1 MSVAPFSSSTNS
13 ASKLTAVP
21 SNLEELPKDELVR
34 LLKRVASERNDLV
47 SSSTSNNKKQKTA
60 PAPAA
65 AAAPSFKVPAAKK
78 RIASTAKKMIKKSA
92 HNRSKKPWT
101 ELSEQVPDLAACLE
115 LFSGFAPTSET
126 ARLLKWELSGTEIVH
141 WLNMTDEP
149 YVHPVK
155 FDGKVWAFAGAK
167 VHVYAWAG
175 FETLQAKYE
184 KKTGNLQLKFRTYM
198 AGTGHPNGSGGP
210 PSTYN

>member
-21 SNLEELPKDELVR
+21 SNLDALPKDELVR

-47 SSSTSNNKKQKTA
+47 SSSSNNKKQKTA
-60 PAPAA
+60 PAAA
-65 AAAPSFKVPAAKK
+65 ALPSFNVPAAKK
-78 RIASTAKKMIKKSA
+78 RIASTAKKLIKKTA

-115 LFSGFAPTSET
+115 LFSGFATTSET
-126 ARLLKWELSGTEIVH
+126 ARLLKWELSGAEIAH

-167 VHVYAWAG
+167 VHIYAWAG

-198 AGTGHPNGSGGP
+198 VGAGNPNGSGGP
-210 PSTYN
+210 PYTY